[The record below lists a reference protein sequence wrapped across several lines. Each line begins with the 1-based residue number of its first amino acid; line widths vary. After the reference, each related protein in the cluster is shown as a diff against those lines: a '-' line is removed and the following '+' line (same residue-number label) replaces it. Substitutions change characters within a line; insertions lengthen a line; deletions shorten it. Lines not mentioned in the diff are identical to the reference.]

1 MSDLRS
7 SLNGNIALVTG
18 GGSGIGLAFVQMA
31 IEAGARV
38 VVADL
43 RLSEPLA
50 ATIGASNE
58 QAKFVHTDVRKR
70 DDLETAIGFSLQ
82 IFGDVPDIYVANAG
96 VFEPQWSNFWLD
108 TEGDSYATAEINFIH
123 PLKLTRLATRALL
136 GAKKPGVVVLV
147 SSTVGLSWSYPAALY
162 CATKHALIGFTRSLA
177 PAESLNGVKVVCLC
191 PGIVD
196 TPLWQT
202 REGLSEQFSV
212 SDEVSITSEDAAAAM
227 VDLIVNEKYKGGMVL
242 KVDRSGVKVIEFSGK
257 TRDLKDEDLAKVKDR
272 SFAPVQ
278 DLLAAEIGRPWGE
291 VSDRL

>member
-18 GGSGIGLAFVQMA
+18 GGSGIGLAIVQMA

-58 QAKFVHTDVRKR
+58 QAKFVHTDFRKR
-70 DDLETAIGFSLQ
+70 ADLETAIGFSLQ

-177 PAESLNGVKVVCLC
+177 PAESLNGIKVVCLC

-202 REGLSEQFSV
+202 QEGLSEQFSV
-212 SDEVSITSEDAAAAM
+212 SDKVSITSEDAAAAM
-227 VDLIVNEKYKGGMVL
+227 VDLIVNERYKGGMVL